1 MATTALLAVRPFKTF
16 AKASSGMYGF
26 DNTNKVIFLHAG
38 HVGHH
43 EMNNYI
49 TDVKNSTGSIVVLHA
64 GTSVKTSAAQL
75 NYDASLS
82 CNNPVASESN
92 TYRIIY
98 KNDIK
103 IGIIGANKEDRDIV
117 NSINTLAAY
126 LKKEKKCHMVV
137 CLSQLGYK
145 NGNNPDDITLA
156 EKSLNLDMIIGGDTK
171 NFHQH
176 PVILLN
182 SNNEEVIIHSAT
194 GDAPVFGKIDIDFNE
209 LGQKKHIC
217 FAN

>member
-1 MATTALLAVRPFKTF
+1 
-16 AKASSGMYGF
+16 MYGF
-26 DNTNKVIFLHAG
+26 DNTNKVIFLHTG
-38 HVGHH
+38 NVGHH

-49 TDVKNSTGSIVVLHA
+49 TDVKKSTGSIVVLHA

-82 CNNPVASESN
+82 CNNPVASEAN

-103 IGIIGANKEDRDIV
+103 IGIIGANKGDTDIV

-145 NGNNPDDITLA
+145 NRNNPDDITLA

-194 GDAPVFGKIDIDFNE
+194 GDATVFGKIDIDFNE
-209 LGQKKHIC
+209 LGQKKHIS